1 MNLTPQ
7 QNWNEQDLL
16 TDILAQEKY
25 LMSVYTDSI
34 KESSCPELRDLL
46 MCNMHTVTQD
56 QYQVF
61 DEMNKKGLYPIK
73 TADDQ
78 EVQTIKDKAAG
89 MAQTLPV

>member
-1 MNLTPQ
+1 MNMTPQ

-16 TDILAQEKY
+16 TDVLAQEKY
-25 LMSVYTDSI
+25 LMGVYTDGI

-46 MCNMHTVTQD
+46 MCNMHNVTQG